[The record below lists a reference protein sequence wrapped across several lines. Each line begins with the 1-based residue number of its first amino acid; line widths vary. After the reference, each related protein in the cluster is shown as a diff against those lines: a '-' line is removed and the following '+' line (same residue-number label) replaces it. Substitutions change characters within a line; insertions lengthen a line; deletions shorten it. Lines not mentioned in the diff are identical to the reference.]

1 MFQATKYGHTV
12 PVSGC
17 SSSAFTQS
25 LGLIIPRRQCVSGHV
40 VRASFSPGRSSQI
53 RHRNELTAE
62 AWEHAVQGLEKNAL
76 SFLFLIYVNTCSR
89 IWSMSYNVMST
100 FFAAPV
106 GSKMV

>member
-1 MFQATKYGHTV
+1 MF
-12 PVSGC
+12 GC
-17 SSSAFTQS
+17 V
-25 LGLIIPRRQCVSGHV
+25 RRPAV
-40 VRASFSPGRSSQI
+40 VRVLLPSPLASLFHAVNAFRVTWSERVFLQAV
-53 RHRNELTAE
+53 RLRYVTEMTAE

-89 IWSMSYNVMST
+89 ICSMSYNVMST

>member
-1 MFQATKYGHTV
+1 MFQATKYGYRV

-25 LGLIIPRRQCVSGHV
+25 LGLIIPRRQCGHV

-53 RHRNELTAE
+53 RHRNELTTE
-62 AWEHAVQGLEKNAL
+62 AREHAVQGLEKNAL

-89 IWSMSYNVMST
+89 ICSMSYNVMST